1 MMAEML
7 RFPLKTPK
15 LNKILFIFFKNISKT
30 MKRLA
35 IFDFDGTLF
44 DSVWDVVICFNRA
57 LEIHGFPTLTHEEYL
72 DRLGGNIDEIVS
84 LVLKDKNTA
93 ENMEL
98 VKTTYAKMYSDS
110 PKDNTKPFA
119 KTHEVLNALQEKGI
133 YLAINSNR
141 TNDSIRM
148 YVDEFFNDIDFKAI
162 EGHNPPYPSKPS
174 PYGVER
180 IMDQLEVT
188 KDETIY
194 IGDSITDI
202 RTSQNAEIDCILVSW
217 GYGRKEA
224 FESDYPIETVDDV
237 CDLLKI
243 I

>member
-1 MMAEML
+1 MNSLFQVFYNIPLFRESILKCKCTTVEKNSLYELQKVFFNLKYL
-7 RFPLKTPK
+7 RSGYYTPDSFANNYDNEK
-15 LNKILFIFFKNISKT
+15 LNP
-30 MKRLA
+30 
-35 IFDFDGTLF
+35 
-44 DSVWDVVICFNRA
+44 
-57 LEIHGFPTLTHEEYL
+57 H
-72 DRLGGNIDEIVS
+72 
-84 LVLKDKNTA
+84 
-93 ENMEL
+93 
-98 VKTTYAKMYSDS
+98 
-110 PKDNTKPFA
+110 
-119 KTHEVLNALQEKGI
+119 QQ
-133 YLAINSNR
+133 
-141 TNDSIRM
+141 M

-224 FESDYPIETVDDV
+224 FESDYPIGTVDDV

>member
-1 MMAEML
+1 ML

-110 PKDNTKPFA
+110 PQYQTIC
-119 KTHEVLNALQEKGI
+119 Q
-133 YLAINSNR
+133 
-141 TNDSIRM
+141 
-148 YVDEFFNDIDFKAI
+148 
-162 EGHNPPYPSKPS
+162 NP
-174 PYGVER
+174 
-180 IMDQLEVT
+180 
-188 KDETIY
+188 
-194 IGDSITDI
+194 
-202 RTSQNAEIDCILVSW
+202 
-217 GYGRKEA
+217 
-224 FESDYPIETVDDV
+224 
-237 CDLLKI
+237 
-243 I
+243 